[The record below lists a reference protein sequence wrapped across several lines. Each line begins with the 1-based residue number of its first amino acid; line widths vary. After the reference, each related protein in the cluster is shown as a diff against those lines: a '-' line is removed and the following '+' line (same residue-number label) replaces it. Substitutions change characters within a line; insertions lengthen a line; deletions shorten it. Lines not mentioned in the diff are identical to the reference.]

1 MEVAM
6 EMPASTKFENNLNKM
21 AESHFAILNQSDVGQ
36 LKDSSKNQNN
46 LKTNLLESLA
56 KLGDRMES
64 QPENWRVWA
73 IRAR

>member
-6 EMPASTKFENNLNKM
+6 ETPGSTKFENKNKM
-21 AESHFAILNQSDVGQ
+21 AGSHFAISNQSDVGQ

-64 QPENWRVWA
+64 QPEN
-73 IRAR
+73 